1 MPRKLSAGV
10 RARPAPPEPVRPSAL
25 RLWLR
30 RRKPMLK
37 PAGKVA
43 ALLALF
49 GVAAAGVASL
59 DPASKISSAVDGAMS
74 TLGARVGGLVVS
86 EVRVEG
92 VRNTPQALIRQAL
105 GVRAG
110 DSVLG
115 FAPNA
120 ARERLE
126 AIAWIEEAEVQRHLS
141 GLVLVRV
148 KERAP
153 FAIWQNGGRFAVVD
167 REGRTVATDRLDAFG
182 PLPLIVG
189 AGAEKAAASLHDRL
203 REAPDVMARTQ
214 ALVRIGERRWN
225 LRLHSG
231 TDVLLPEGHEE
242 AAIQR
247 LAELQRQN
255 QLLDRPMQ
263 TVDLRLPDR
272 LVLRP
277 VAAPAEPAAA
287 PAATRAR
294 AGRNG

>member
-25 RLWLR
+25 RLWMR
-30 RRKPMLK
+30 RRKALLR
-37 PAGKVA
+37 PAGKIA
-43 ALLALF
+43 ALLGLC
-49 GVAAAGVASL
+49 GVAAVWVASL
-59 DPASKISSAVDGAMS
+59 DPASRLSSALDGAMAS
-74 TLGARVGGLVVS
+74 IGARVGGLVVS
-86 EVRVEG
+86 EVRLEG
-92 VRNTPQALIRQAL
+92 VRNTPPALLRRAL
-105 GVRAG
+105 DVRPG
-110 DSVLG
+110 DPVLG
-115 FAPNA
+115 FAPAA

-126 AIAWIEEAEVQRHLS
+126 AVAWIEEAEVQRHLS
-141 GLVLVRV
+141 GVILVRV

-153 FAIWQNGGRFAVVD
+153 FAIWQNSGRFAIVD
-167 REGRTVATDRLDAFG
+167 REGRIVATDRLDAFG

-189 AGAEKAAASLHDRL
+189 PGAEKAAAALHDLL
-203 REAPDVMARTQ
+203 REAPDVQARTQ

-247 LAELQRQN
+247 LAELHRQN

-277 VAAPAEPAAA
+277 VASPEPAT
-287 PAATRAR
+287 PPATRAR

>member
-1 MPRKLSAGV
+1 MPRKLAAGV
-10 RARPAPPEPVRPSAL
+10 RARPAPPEPVRPSAF

-30 RRKPMLK
+30 RRKPLLK
-37 PAGKVA
+37 PAGKVGM
-43 ALLALF
+43 LLALF
-49 GVAAAGVASL
+49 GVAAMWVASL
-59 DPASKISSAVDGAMS
+59 DPASRLSSALDGAMA
-74 TLGARVGGLVVS
+74 TVGARVGGLVVN

-92 VRNTPQALIRQAL
+92 AKNTPPALLRQAL
-105 GVRAG
+105 GVKAG
-110 DSVLG
+110 DPVLG
-115 FAPNA
+115 FAPA
-120 ARERLE
+120 TARERLE
-126 AIAWIEEAEVQRHLS
+126 AIAWIEQAEVQRHLS

-153 FAIWQNGGRFAVVD
+153 FAIWQNNGRFAVVD

-189 AGAEKAAASLHDRL
+189 AGAEKNAAALHDIL

-247 LAELQRQN
+247 LAEMQRQN

-277 VAAPAEPAAA
+277 VASPEPAT
-287 PAATRAR
+287 PPATRAR

>member
-1 MPRKLSAGV
+1 MPRKLQAGL
-10 RARPAPPEPVRPSAL
+10 RARPAPREPVRPSAL

-30 RRKPMLK
+30 RRRPMLR
-37 PAGKVA
+37 PAMKVA

-59 DPASKISSAVDGAMS
+59 DPASKVSAAFDGAATS
-74 TLGARVGGLVVS
+74 LGARAGALRVS

-92 VRNTPQALIRQAL
+92 ARNTPAALLRQAL
-105 GVRAG
+105 AVRAG
-110 DSVLG
+110 DAVLG
-115 FAPNA
+115 FDPQA

-126 AIAWIEEAEVQRHLS
+126 AIPWVEEAEVQRHLS
-141 GLVLVRV
+141 GLVLVRLR
-148 KERAP
+148 ERSP
-153 FAIWQNGGRFAVVD
+153 FAIWQNGGRFAIVD

-189 AGAEKAAASLHDRL
+189 PGAERAGAALHDLL
-203 REAPDVMARTQ
+203 REAPDVLSRTQ

-242 AAIQR
+242 AAVRR
-247 LAELQRQN
+247 LAEMQRQN

-263 TVDLRLPDR
+263 AVDLRLPDR

-277 VAAPAEPAAA
+277 IASPEPAAT
-287 PAATRAR
+287 PAGAR
-294 AGRNG
+294 PRGRSG